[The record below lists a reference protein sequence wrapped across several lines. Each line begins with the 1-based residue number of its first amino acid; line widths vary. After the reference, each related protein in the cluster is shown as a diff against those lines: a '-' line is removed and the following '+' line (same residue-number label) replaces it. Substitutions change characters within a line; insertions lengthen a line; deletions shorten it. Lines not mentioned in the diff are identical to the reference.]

1 MSIFKDSL
9 KETDSELFEIIQNEK
24 KRQQNGLELIASENF
39 TSNSVLECL
48 GSILT
53 NKYSEGRPGR
63 RYYGGN
69 EWIDVVEK
77 LCEKRALDAFHISNQ
92 TWSVCVQPYS
102 GSVAN
107 FAVYA
112 GLLNAHDRIMGLDL
126 PSGGHLTHGFTTPK
140 KHISHT
146 GLFFESMPY
155 IVNKDG
161 WIDYDEL
168 EKRVQIF
175 QPKLLIC
182 GASAYPRDWD
192 YKRINEIVQKQPN
205 PPLFMCDMA
214 HTSGLIASQ
223 ILNSPFDYCDIVT
236 STTHK
241 TLRGPRSGLIFMK
254 KHFEQ
259 KIKESVFPGLQGG
272 PHNHQIAGVAT
283 QLKQVNTPE
292 FKEYA
297 NNVVSATKYFA
308 NALIKHGYKLMTNGS
323 DNHLV
328 LIDLRPNKITGSKVE
343 LVCDWIHITVNKN
356 AVVGDKSALTPGGIR
371 IGTQAMVSRG
381 LKTTEDWEKV
391 AEFFHKS
398 VLLVSKFQE
407 KYGKLLKDFKNAEKE
422 LDDSSS
428 ELYQLKEQVI
438 EFSNKFDFY

>member
-1 MSIFKDSL
+1 MSIFKDTL

-77 LCEKRALDAFHISNQ
+77 LCENRALEAFSVPKDS
-92 TWSVCVQPYS
+92 WSVCVQPYS

-112 GLLNAHDRIMGLDL
+112 GLLKPHDRIMGLDL

-155 IVNKDG
+155 IVNEHG

-168 EKRVQIF
+168 EKRVQMF

-192 YKRINEIVQKQPN
+192 YKRIYEIVNKQPN

-214 HTSGLIASQ
+214 HTSGLIATGL
-223 ILNSPFDYCDIVT
+223 LNTPFEYCDIVT

-254 KHFEQ
+254 KEFEQ

-272 PHNHQIAGVAT
+272 PHNHQIAGVAA
-283 QLKQVNTPE
+283 QLKQVTTPE
-292 FKEYA
+292 FKQYA
-297 NNVVSATKYFA
+297 TDVVNATKYFA
-308 NALIKHGYKLMTNGS
+308 CALQKAGYKLMTGGS

-328 LIDLRPNKITGSKVE
+328 LIDLRPNNVTGSKVE
-343 LVCDWIHITVNKN
+343 LICDWIHMTVNKN

-381 LKTTEDWEKV
+381 LKTKEDWEKV
-391 AEFFHKS
+391 AEFFDK
-398 VLLVSKFQE
+398 VVNLVIKIQS
-407 KYGKLLKDFKNAEKE
+407 KYGKLLKEFKKSEIE
-422 LDDSSS
+422 LTDPTT
-428 ELYQLKEQVI
+428 ELYQLKKEVI
-438 EFSNKFDFY
+438 EFSNKFEFY

>member
-1 MSIFKDSL
+1 
-9 KETDSELFEIIQNEK
+9 
-24 KRQQNGLELIASENF
+24 
-39 TSNSVLECL
+39 
-48 GSILT
+48 
-53 NKYSEGRPGR
+53 
-63 RYYGGN
+63 
-69 EWIDVVEK
+69 
-77 LCEKRALDAFHISNQ
+77 
-92 TWSVCVQPYS
+92 
-102 GSVAN
+102 
-107 FAVYA
+107 
-112 GLLNAHDRIMGLDL
+112 
-126 PSGGHLTHGFTTPK
+126 
-140 KHISHT
+140 
-146 GLFFESMPY
+146 MPY

-161 WIDYDEL
+161 WVDYDEL
-168 EKRVQIF
+168 EKRIQTF
-175 QPKLLIC
+175 QPKLFIC

-192 YKRINEIVQKQPN
+192 YERINEIIQKQPN

-223 ILNSPFDYCDIVT
+223 ILKSPFDYCDIVT

-254 KHFEQ
+254 KNFEQ

-297 NNVVSATKYFA
+297 TNVVEATQCFSS
-308 NALIKHGYKLMTNGS
+308 ALIKNGYKLMTNGS

-381 LKTTEDWEKV
+381 LKTKEDWEKV
-391 AEFFHKS
+391 AEFFHKAV
-398 VLLVSKFQE
+398 VLVYQFQT

-422 LDDSSS
+422 LEDPSS
-428 ELYQLKEQVI
+428 ELYKLKEEVI